1 MDFKGREYKEGV
13 DSNGAHFTTARHFF
27 HMKEL
32 IEASNVFK
40 IIRLLPKGNDYHV
53 GFPLLGTPFILN
65 DVVIQGHPYTLM
77 MIPLPRRST

>member
-1 MDFKGREYKEGV
+1 MQNERSVGLGSNQVLQDPRETRVNEILMEFKGREYKEGV

-40 IIRLLPKGNDYHV
+40 IIRLLPKGNESV
-53 GFPLLGTPFILN
+53 LLLN
-65 DVVIQGHPYTLM
+65 E
-77 MIPLPRRST
+77 S